1 MALAKI
7 LLPINSE
14 KQSSFLAEMA
24 FTLAGRF
31 DAGVEALH
39 PKGLPLDDIAF
50 TGDALTPGIIEE
62 LWRTA
67 EERAQVEEKATRE
80 LFAGIAARHPDIKT
94 GFSAVEGPIDTM
106 TGRHGRLSDLIVTG
120 PIKGFEGPF
129 WSKARDGAMFQTGR
143 PVLIAPAR
151 DPEPNIGET
160 LIIGWKDSIEAARAL
175 HASLNFIARAKTVRL
190 ITINGDPN
198 TESSLMEAKAYLELH
213 GALVETE
220 TLARNADT
228 VAQLLAAEAQ
238 DQRGALLIMGAFS
251 HWRWQEWLFGGV
263 TEQIL
268 HDGTVPT
275 LMVH

>member
-14 KQSSFLAEMA
+14 NQSSFLAKMA
-24 FTLAGRF
+24 FQLASRF

-39 PKGLPLDDIAF
+39 PKGLPLDEVAF
-50 TGDALTPGIIEE
+50 TGEALTPGIIEE

-67 EERAQVEEKATRE
+67 EQRALKEEKATRD
-80 LFAGIAARHPDIKT
+80 LFAGIAALHPNIKAS
-94 GFSAVEGPIDTM
+94 FSSIEGPVDVT
-106 TGRHGRLSDLIVTG
+106 TGRHGRLSDLIVAG

-129 WSKARDGAMFQTGR
+129 WSKIREGAMFQTGR

-160 LIIGWKDSIEAARAL
+160 LIIGWKDSVEAARAL
-175 HASLNFIARAKTVRL
+175 HASLNFISRAKTVRL
-190 ITINGDPN
+190 ITIQGDPN
-198 TESSLMEAKAYLELH
+198 SESSLLDAKAYLELH

-220 TLARNADT
+220 TLARSSDK
-228 VAQLLAAEAQ
+228 VAQMLAAEAQ
-238 DQRGALLIMGAFS
+238 SRRGALLIMGAFS

-268 HDGTVPT
+268 HDGTVPA

>member
-24 FTLAGRF
+24 FVLANRF
-31 DAGVEALH
+31 GAGVEALH
-39 PKGLPLDDIAF
+39 PKGLPLDDVAF
-50 TGDALTPGIIEE
+50 TGEALTPGVIEE

-67 EERAQVEEKATRE
+67 EQRAQKEEKATRE
-80 LFAGIAARHPDIKT
+80 LFAGVAARHPDIKA
-94 GFSAVEGPIDTM
+94 GFSAAEGPVDVT

-129 WSKARDGAMFQTGR
+129 WSKVREGAMFQTGR

-151 DPEPNIGET
+151 DPEPNVGET

-175 HASLNFIARAKTVRL
+175 HASLNFISRAKTVRL

-198 TESSLMEAKAYLELH
+198 AENSLMEAKAYLELH

-220 TLARNADT
+220 TLARNSDK
-228 VAQLLAAEAQ
+228 VSQLLAAEAQ
-238 DQRGALLIMGAFS
+238 NRRGALLIMGAFG

-268 HDGTVPT
+268 HDGTVPV